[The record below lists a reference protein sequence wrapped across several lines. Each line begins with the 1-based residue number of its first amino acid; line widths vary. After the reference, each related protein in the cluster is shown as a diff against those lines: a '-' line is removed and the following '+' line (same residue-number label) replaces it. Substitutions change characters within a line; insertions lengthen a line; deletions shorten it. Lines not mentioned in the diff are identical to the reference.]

1 MTTRRLLL
9 LKKAI
14 AVFAAHCLLGSNIVL
29 SAGQIITDGRTQ
41 TTLAVQGNVTD
52 VTTATIRG
60 RNAYNSFH
68 KFDVYR
74 GNVVNLQVPTTAS
87 NLLNLVHDQAS
98 RIDGTLNAYKDGSIG
113 GNVYFANPHG
123 IVVGRDG
130 VVNVGSLHA
139 TTPTPGYM
147 RGFFDGQG
155 NPSSL
160 ATQQMLSGA
169 VPVNPDATIAI
180 EGRVNARGDVE
191 LRGGQVLVSG
201 QVGVEPPPIVGDQ
214 GFDALVNT
222 EGLESGVALVER
234 NGEILI
240 VGSGDVGV
248 SGELAA
254 DGSAGLDAGAV
265 VVRAGQDLQIEPGA
279 RLSASG
285 QGKDSDGGSVDLYAE
300 RDATFTAGASVA
312 AAGGNSGDGGS
323 IELSA
328 GRKVTLAGGD
338 FDVRAPR
345 GNAGAVLIDPLVIE
359 ATTGGTIVRGG
370 SVKFQ
375 ADDAITVKGEAILS
389 SRDVGDPSDDTDY
402 ETDSS
407 QDNSGDITLDAPSI
421 TLEPGS
427 KLLAHATDGF
437 EAGDILLKAEAVDH
451 HPDLSLQNLGL
462 IADATGKI
470 VVDGAILKG
479 ADITLE
485 VSADA
490 LYDWKSLVDVFPSGE
505 TREYLGK
512 AIDFLKLE
520 EKIAKK
526 LPINAGLA
534 IARGTA
540 ELSIKG
546 KSELDAS
553 GNLQLSAQSDA
564 TSSANRGASA
574 DALKKG
580 TFGLSLLYSETKAHA
595 TIDIESEATI
605 HANQLT
611 VDARNT
617 ADLDTKVFAFSK
629 GDAVEAALGW
639 AHSDIHSHAQI
650 ASGADID
657 VAGTVSVS
665 ALNNSSFNSS
675 ANATALDA
683 GKAGIAAMVVSV
695 HNTANAQVDADLA
708 GIERLVVQA
717 LDQSQKKT
725 VLANAQA
732 GSEDLGLIDEAKNY
746 ASEKVQDFVR
756 SLLGKVKKPD
766 ERSGAESKPK
776 LAGAFTYAKTQ
787 QTADASIGDG
797 AEIQVGG
804 PIVIDARVVDA
815 SAQLHA
821 KSEVASEA
829 KNPTAGDPTA
839 TKALSLAVTYAD
851 LIHDANAHL
860 GENAIVDAQNLAV
873 EASVG
878 MPWVDEWQKGE
889 GLPIVLD
896 KLKIALD
903 KGSDTLTGYS
913 NAASE
918 AEDLN
923 LAGAIN
929 LLDFTSDVRAYVG
942 KGAQITIRSDVS
954 AEWQQDLAVGDV
966 DDDQQLIWTNEEK
979 QWSADVAVLA
989 DNQVQ
994 GAFSAGNV
1002 GSSLFATGAGDE
1014 GKSLGASYNHVTYD
1028 ITTLAYL
1035 AEGSSLTST
1044 DEAFDLA
1051 VRATSSENLMSL
1063 APTAGKGGSYGLNG
1077 VFSLATIDNTTEAS
1091 IDDEAIVDTAGGRI
1105 EINAEDEVIS
1115 WSLAGAVNKSES
1127 AAVGVGIALA
1137 DVITDTRAFV
1147 GDNDVYYKTNENP
1160 SGSKLSINGS
1170 VTAGSLDITARTD
1183 GRIETIAVAGSY
1195 SSSSDPDRPTSR
1207 RRSNA
1212 VVEDT
1217 RTKWQKAKTW
1227 LKGKFSSGGSSTQT
1241 SPEYG
1246 YGVSGAIAWNEVALD
1261 TRAFAKD
1268 STLTLTNGDLLIS
1281 AINDTDI
1288 GAISGSAALVRANA
1302 KSVERSGG
1310 FAGALAVND
1319 LENETL
1325 AELLGTKVLDIA
1337 NAQLLALAGGEQ
1349 LAIAIGAA
1357 INNSAQQDKAASAA
1371 GSVSVSK
1378 TDNRVAVTADGSTLT
1393 GDGSADVEFIAYDRT
1408 RLGTGGGSLSVG
1420 GNKGFGAAITY
1431 SEIANTVE
1439 AVISATTISGFAN
1452 AVLHAWSNA
1461 RIAAG
1466 GAMGG
1471 FTNAEAE
1478 GTLGGAIVITE
1489 IDNTTKAVIDNGSDV
1504 ALDST
1509 LSVLARDTEPVA
1521 ELDDQIDSRDDGNPN
1536 SVSLDYDGE
1545 TFGEESDPGSSILS
1559 VAGVLQAGANNIGLS
1574 FAYSDIDNTF
1584 TAAIDDANVTVTA
1597 GDVEVRA
1604 VSTARIRSFAV
1615 GVGVAKD
1622 EFAGGGSVTL
1632 NEIDNTVTATVDQ
1645 AVVDSDGLTVSA
1657 GDASHIGS
1665 LAGQVTISTGSKAI
1679 GAAAA
1684 YNEIGN
1690 QVTASVDG
1698 IALDNQALTVVD
1710 ADNAATIRTLSAT
1723 AGGAEDFAF
1732 NGAWSNAAIDNTTE
1746 AALLDAE
1753 AANDGDLGDLEVTAT
1768 DASTIE
1774 SLSGGAA
1781 LATKGAGVGA
1791 ALATNRIDNTT
1802 KAHVSGTPPGR
1813 TLYLENLIVRADS
1826 TSDIETL
1833 GIGLGGGD
1841 KVGVGGSVVTNFVD
1855 NDVEAYIDDGAQV
1868 MADDNVGVLAQS
1880 DDRITMAAGSAGIG
1894 LESAGVGASVSV
1906 NKISGDTKAYIA
1918 GPDTAVTAKGLDA
1931 SNTLTI
1937 FPGELEEDVD
1947 LATSIDVDTYNS
1959 LALRDEMVTEEV
1971 TGLAVNAS
1979 ATQHVE
1985 NIDVN
1990 VTGSAKFAGGV
2001 TVNVNRIS
2009 GTTEAYIDSAA
2020 TDGGGDLN
2028 VIAANHAY
2036 GNGFVGNL
2044 AVSGVS
2050 SIGAATDIHSI
2061 DRTTS
2066 ARVTDG
2072 DIKNA
2077 GAVTVKALATQGVS
2091 SAAIGG
2097 AVGIGNWSFAG
2108 TGSVAKFGGTTEAY
2122 LDSTDVTAD
2131 SLTVVADSTN
2141 RMHLVGGAVSAA
2153 GGVGIGGTFTLG
2165 ISDTTTRAY
2174 VQGEAGTAAHLTLT
2188 GPLEINAKTDNEF
2201 TSYAV
2206 GGALAG
2212 GAGYAGAAAVNLV
2225 TNTTEAWLRDADVGS
2240 SGARVGAVTVRA
2252 ENRVDIE
2259 NSAGALGIGLSGL
2272 GLGAGANVSIL
2283 KSRVASEI
2291 DQSRVHSDGTVAVEA
2306 ENTSLL
2312 DSESRMAGVGGTA
2325 GIGGAAVIALVGD
2338 DLQDAAAD
2346 ELDSGGDGTL
2356 SQLQTSVDGE
2366 DLAAVDNDEALSADE
2381 RTDME
2386 ATGDHGVSDVA
2397 YGTDSQGYRYQ
2408 TTARITGTDT
2418 LIDAGADTDGRG
2430 ISISTIDTV
2439 QVDGLAIGV
2448 GASAGLG
2455 VGGGVAIVDLAGKSS
2470 AYVDEAALTTTGDV
2484 IIDAQ
2489 GVVQDTDVT
2498 TYAGGAGAVGL
2509 GAAYIDITST
2519 PQTTAYIGPQATI
2532 EAADHVQIGAT
2543 STSDVTA
2550 EGKGVVA
2557 GAVAVGVVIADV
2569 TDAGTTE
2576 AYVDAGARIGVG
2588 SVQVGSLDVTAR
2600 SDQTLAADTGAAAGG
2615 IVAGQGSVATVEATP
2630 TVRAFVG
2637 DGAQIRVDGAVAFT
2651 AEGELDVDST
2661 AKGITVAGAGAG
2673 VSQGTIDAD
2682 PTIETS
2688 IGAGAEIEADGDI
2701 LLTARRITTGLSSL
2715 ATASFGG
2722 LIGAAAS
2729 TATTLLS
2736 PTVGVAVGDG
2746 ASLISTAGRI
2756 GLLADADN
2764 LADAFADGWVG
2775 AVAAWGSNT
2784 ADARIEAAKTTAGI
2798 GKSVSLT
2805 ADSIQIE
2812 ALAVNDVFSDAVA
2825 GAGGVVVG
2833 ASADASTRIDSET
2846 RAFIA
2851 DNDAAGGSNLLTT
2864 GGDLR
2869 ILADELSI
2877 FNSQSDSTA
2886 GGVVGYS
2893 GADIDDDIDA
2903 LVVASIGQ
2911 HTDIDSG
2918 GDVTVLARN
2927 RTAKANVGRN
2937 ASAGAGGVL
2946 GLSAGDGGTV
2956 INNITKALIA
2966 GNSAGSDHTT
2976 HAGGSLAV
2984 SAESDVDSY
2993 SYGRLSAGGLIANA
3007 DIEMQSTANSTT
3019 LAAIGEY
3026 ASLEAGE
3033 DVDVRAHSDADVETK
3048 AHISTYGVSASG
3060 AAKAKTWIDN
3070 TNETLVAANAD
3081 LYAGRDIHVTAGAG
3095 LDGLRNDLR
3104 GKAEGRSWA
3113 KGLFPS
3119 GSVTGWSTI
3128 DNVNRVNLAAGSDL
3142 QAGQDV
3148 KLGSYAGSVST
3159 DGYAKAKKT
3168 SYALFGI
3175 PINLYSN
3182 GSRKS
3187 IHNATTTVTVD
3198 GEVQSGINHH
3208 RWLDIAFDPDAPRK
3222 LGDISGNIGFDIAE
3236 VDLRAELDA
3245 EIDALD
3251 EQIDNETTDFKVA
3264 LENKRD
3270 RLLEKRYALP
3280 DPASID
3286 RITLQDAIAEG
3297 GSVHIDGQLSGSG
3310 ALRTPG
3316 NDLRIEI
3323 INDSP
3328 AHLVTNHLEIPLS
3341 SQGQITLNGR
3351 RITSHPGMTVEY
3363 GPSALPK
3370 IFIASYYA
3378 HEVDDPPKDIATE
3391 IRLNGS
3397 QGEGGD
3403 IINLAGSVVVE
3414 NQFGDVTSTAKI
3426 IADTVD
3432 IAVGGDF
3439 VQEYTPGVTNSE
3451 NVIAGNNISISA
3463 EVLNINGTLQSGIP
3477 YRTVVIDPFTEADIE
3492 ARGGEQVIRPDA
3504 KCGGIDCNIR
3514 VVWDEEK
3521 QLIKVDP
3528 VRFGGGYIEL
3538 FGEIASTGG
3547 GELKLFDGYG
3557 EVNVINNTDHDIVL
3571 RSMNIGEP
3579 VVGLARI
3586 FDTGKVHN
3594 GAMVRTDIT
3603 ADGIERYY
3611 RSEDNGRSVW
3621 NLFESTPRDNR
3632 ETPYSYAP
3640 REGLR
3645 YLEDRGITFTNKP
3658 VTETSTHWWT
3668 SYGYTNEAAL
3678 KPIWPPFIQLTLKDL
3693 TSSYLRNQAPADH
3706 PIPVTFLGRTDKG
3719 VITVVNNGRSNTLM
3733 NGALRNPSGPVTLT
3747 NDQGDIQA
3755 LHDSAL
3761 IAARDIHLG
3770 APSGGIGSLEQA
3782 VNIDLGAGHVT
3793 AAALAS
3799 IHLHERDGDLRIGS
3813 VASGEDVF
3821 LSADGSIIQIN
3832 PQINPGLPAVIGRD
3846 IALTAINGGIGL
3858 DADALTIDSNGVLS
3872 AAALGSVY
3880 ITEQSGD
3887 LRVNKVVSE
3896 TGNVVLVAPGA
3907 IEDYNFFESVDQD
3920 VKERLINI
3928 WEEMELQNAGKVDDA
3943 IALYKAQKKA
3953 EYHEQHRLDDGG
3965 TVGYTGDDTFDSSY
3979 DPNYEYQLTADEQ
3992 QQYNDAV
3999 WTDEELLITKNVL
4012 TVPQSAND
4020 GTLRV
4025 KTEVLIEDPNIEAAG
4040 NVVLRAGGGIGEHLG
4055 DIVITQDRI
4064 DAGDVTQDEKLAI
4077 IAAERDDL
4085 AYETDDRQLR
4095 VSKKRDFDI
4104 AAGGSIDLQARDFVF
4119 LGSET
4124 DINIARA
4131 DSQTSNI
4138 RLKVSG
4144 NITNANDRL
4153 DVANL
4158 LADDLI
4164 IEAAA
4169 TTVSGVDQGGN
4180 IGTRPAGRR
4189 RPVPRRDPD
4198 TARRRCDLPDRT
4210 RRRHDDRPVAL
4221 GWAGDPD
4228 RRQRQLHSRV
4238 AVQSG
4243 RRTDHRCDGRQPADR
4258 RAV

>member
-1 MTTRRLLL
+1 M
-9 LKKAI
+9 
-14 AVFAAHCLLGSNIVL
+14 
-29 SAGQIITDGRTQ
+29 
-41 TTLAVQGNVTD
+41 
-52 VTTATIRG
+52 
-60 RNAYNSFH
+60 
-68 KFDVYR
+68 
-74 GNVVNLQVPTTAS
+74 
-87 NLLNLVHDQAS
+87 
-98 RIDGTLNAYKDGSIG
+98 
-113 GNVYFANPHG
+113 
-123 IVVGRDG
+123 
-130 VVNVGSLHA
+130 
-139 TTPTPGYM
+139 
-147 RGFFDGQG
+147 
-155 NPSSL
+155 
-160 ATQQMLSGA
+160 
-169 VPVNPDATIAI
+169 
-180 EGRVNARGDVE
+180 
-191 LRGGQVLVSG
+191 
-201 QVGVEPPPIVGDQ
+201 
-214 GFDALVNT
+214 
-222 EGLESGVALVER
+222 
-234 NGEILI
+234 
-240 VGSGDVGV
+240 
-248 SGELAA
+248 
-254 DGSAGLDAGAV
+254 
-265 VVRAGQDLQIEPGA
+265 
-279 RLSASG
+279 
-285 QGKDSDGGSVDLYAE
+285 
-300 RDATFTAGASVA
+300 
-312 AAGGNSGDGGS
+312 
-323 IELSA
+323 
-328 GRKVTLAGGD
+328 
-338 FDVRAPR
+338 
-345 GNAGAVLIDPLVIE
+345 
-359 ATTGGTIVRGG
+359 
-370 SVKFQ
+370 
-375 ADDAITVKGEAILS
+375 
-389 SRDVGDPSDDTDY
+389 
-402 ETDSS
+402 
-407 QDNSGDITLDAPSI
+407 
-421 TLEPGS
+421 
-427 KLLAHATDGF
+427 
-437 EAGDILLKAEAVDH
+437 
-451 HPDLSLQNLGL
+451 
-462 IADATGKI
+462 
-470 VVDGAILKG
+470 
-479 ADITLE
+479 
-485 VSADA
+485 
-490 LYDWKSLVDVFPSGE
+490 
-505 TREYLGK
+505 
-512 AIDFLKLE
+512 
-520 EKIAKK
+520 
-526 LPINAGLA
+526 
-534 IARGTA
+534 
-540 ELSIKG
+540 
-546 KSELDAS
+546 
-553 GNLQLSAQSDA
+553 
-564 TSSANRGASA
+564 
-574 DALKKG
+574 
-580 TFGLSLLYSETKAHA
+580 
-595 TIDIESEATI
+595 
-605 HANQLT
+605 
-611 VDARNT
+611 
-617 ADLDTKVFAFSK
+617 
-629 GDAVEAALGW
+629 
-639 AHSDIHSHAQI
+639 
-650 ASGADID
+650 
-657 VAGTVSVS
+657 
-665 ALNNSSFNSS
+665 
-675 ANATALDA
+675 
-683 GKAGIAAMVVSV
+683 
-695 HNTANAQVDADLA
+695 
-708 GIERLVVQA
+708 
-717 LDQSQKKT
+717 
-725 VLANAQA
+725 
-732 GSEDLGLIDEAKNY
+732 
-746 ASEKVQDFVR
+746 
-756 SLLGKVKKPD
+756 
-766 ERSGAESKPK
+766 
-776 LAGAFTYAKTQ
+776 
-787 QTADASIGDG
+787 
-797 AEIQVGG
+797 
-804 PIVIDARVVDA
+804 
-815 SAQLHA
+815 
-821 KSEVASEA
+821 
-829 KNPTAGDPTA
+829 
-839 TKALSLAVTYAD
+839 
-851 LIHDANAHL
+851 
-860 GENAIVDAQNLAV
+860 
-873 EASVG
+873 
-878 MPWVDEWQKGE
+878 
-889 GLPIVLD
+889 
-896 KLKIALD
+896 
-903 KGSDTLTGYS
+903 TGYS

-942 KGAQITIRSDVS
+942 KEARITIRSDGS

-966 DDDQQLIWTNEEK
+966 DDDQELIWTNEEK

-1014 GKSLGASYNHVTYD
+1014 GKSLGASYSHVTYD
-1028 ITTLAYL
+1028 NTTLAYL
-1035 AEGSSLTST
+1035 AEGATVESDRSNP
-1044 DEAFDLA
+1044 FNLA
-1051 VRATSSENLMSL
+1051 IRATSSENLMSL

-1091 IDDEAIVDTAGGRI
+1091 IDDEATVDTGHGRI

-1137 DVITDTRAFV
+1137 DVITDTQAFV
-1147 GDNDVYYKTNENP
+1147 GDNDA
-1160 SGSKLSINGS
+1160 SSDDGSTLALTKGS

-1207 RRSNA
+1207 PRSNA

-1227 LKGKFSSGGSSTQT
+1227 LKGKFSSGSSSTQT
-1241 SPEYG
+1241 EPEYG
-1246 YGVSGAIAWNEVALD
+1246 YGVSGAVAWNEVALD

-1268 STLTLTNGDLLIS
+1268 SQLTLTNGDLLIS

-1288 GAISGSAALVRANA
+1288 GAIGGSAALVRANA

-1325 AELLGTKVLDIA
+1325 AELLETDVGGVAD
-1337 NAQLLALAGGEQ
+1337 AQLLALAGGEQ

-1357 INNSAQQDKAASAA
+1357 INNSAEQDKATSAA

-1378 TDNRVAVTADGSTLT
+1378 TDNRVAVTVDGSTLT
-1393 GDGSADVEFIAYDRT
+1393 GYDSGDLELIAYDRT

-1439 AVISATTISGFAN
+1439 AVVSATSVTGFAN

-1521 ELDDQIDSRDDGNPN
+1521 DLDDRIDSHDDGAPN

-1545 TFGEESDPGSSILS
+1545 TFGEDTDPGSSILS

-1574 FAYSDIDNTF
+1574 FAYSDIDNAF
-1584 TAAIDDANVTVTA
+1584 TASIDEANVEVA
-1597 GDVEVRA
+1597 DGDVNVGA
-1604 VSTARIRSFAV
+1604 VSTARIKSFAV

-1645 AVVDSDGLTVSA
+1645 AVVDSDGLTVGA
-1657 GDASHIGS
+1657 EDASHIGS

-1690 QVTASVDG
+1690 HVTASVDG
-1698 IALDNQALTVVD
+1698 VALGDQAFTLVD

-1753 AANDGDLGDLEVTAT
+1753 AVEAANDADLGDVEVTAT

-1781 LATKGAGVGA
+1781 LATGGTGVGA

-1802 KAHVSGTPPGR
+1802 KAHVSGTTSTG
-1813 TLYLENLIVRADS
+1813 LNVQNLLVQADS

-1937 FPGELEEDVD
+1937 FPGELDEDVD
-1947 LATSIDVDTYNS
+1947 LATSVDVDTYNS
-1959 LALRDEMVTEEV
+1959 LALRDEMLTEEV

-2009 GTTEAYIDSAA
+2009 GTTEAYIDNAA
-2020 TDGGGDLN
+2020 TDGGGDVN

-2061 DRTTS
+2061 DRTTR
-2066 ARVTDG
+2066 AHVTDS
-2072 DIKNA
+2072 DIEGV

-2131 SLTVVADSTN
+2131 SLAVVADSTN

-2174 VQGEAGTAAHLTLT
+2174 VQGEAGTPAQLALT
-2188 GPLEINAKTDNEF
+2188 GPLEINANTDNEF

-2225 TNTTEAWLRDADVGS
+2225 TNTTEAWLRDTDVGS
-2240 SGARVGAVTVRA
+2240 AGGVTVRA

-2272 GLGAGANVSIL
+2272 GVGAGANVSIL
-2283 KSRVASEI
+2283 KGRVASEI
-2291 DQSRVHSDGTVAVEA
+2291 DQSRVYSHGTVAVEA

-2325 GIGGAAVIALVGD
+2325 GIGAAAVVALVGD
-2338 DLQDAAAD
+2338 DLKDAAAD

-2356 SQLQTSVDGE
+2356 SQLQTSIDGE
-2366 DLAAVDNDEALSADE
+2366 NLAAVDNDEALSADE
-2381 RTDME
+2381 RSDME
-2386 ATGDHGVSDVA
+2386 ATGDHEVSDVA

-2418 LIDAGADTDGRG
+2418 VIDADVDGKG
-2430 ISISTIDTV
+2430 IAISTVDTV
-2439 QVDGLAIGV
+2439 QVDGLAMGV

-2455 VGGGVAIVDLAGKSS
+2455 VGGGVGIVDLAGKSS
-2470 AYVDEAALTTTGDV
+2470 AYVDEATLTTTGDV

-2519 PQTTAYIGPQATI
+2519 PQTAAYVGPQAKI
-2532 EAADHVQIGAT
+2532 EAAEHVQIGAT

-2569 TDAGTTE
+2569 TDAGTTQ
-2576 AYVDAGARIGVG
+2576 AFIDGGALVG
-2588 SVQVGSLDVTAR
+2588 DGSDRVRSLDVTAR
-2600 SDQTLAADTGAAAGG
+2600 SFQTLAADTGAAAGG

-2637 DGAQIRVDGAVAFT
+2637 DGAQIRVGDRVDFNAV
-2651 AEGELDVDST
+2651 GELDVDST

-2673 VSQGTIDAD
+2673 VSLGTVDAD
-2682 PTIETS
+2682 PTIETA
-2688 IGAGAEIEADGDI
+2688 IGADAVIEAGGDI
-2701 LLTARRITTGLSSL
+2701 LLTARQITTGLSSL

-2746 ASLISTAGRI
+2746 ASLISRAGRI

-2764 LADAFADGWVG
+2764 LADAFANGLVAG
-2775 AVAAWGSNT
+2775 VAAWGSNT
-2784 ADARIEAAKTTAGI
+2784 AEARIEEAKTTAGV

-2812 ALAVNDVFSDAVA
+2812 ALAVNDVFADAVA

-2833 ASADASTRIDSET
+2833 ASADASTRSDSET

-2851 DNDAAGGSNLLTT
+2851 DNDATGGSNLLTT
-2864 GGDLR
+2864 GGNLR

-2893 GADIDDDIDA
+2893 GAEIDDDIDA
-2903 LVVASIGQ
+2903 LVVASIGRNV
-2911 HTDIDSG
+2911 DIDSG
-2918 GDVTVLARN
+2918 GNVAVLARN
-2927 RTAKANVGRN
+2927 HTDKAELTENSGRN

-2956 INNITKALIA
+2956 VDNTTEAIIA
-2966 GNSAGSDHTT
+2966 GNSVGSNLAI
-2976 HAGGSLAV
+2976 HAAGSLAV

-3007 DIEMQSTANSTT
+3007 DIEMQSTATSTT
-3019 LAAIGEY
+3019 LASVGEY
-3026 ASLEAGE
+3026 ASLEAG
-3033 DVDVRAHSDADVETK
+3033 DDIDVRARSNANVETK
-3048 AHISTYGVSASG
+3048 AHTSTYGVSASG
-3060 AAKAKTWIDN
+3060 AARAKTWIDN
-3070 TNETLVAANAD
+3070 GNDAVVAANAN

-3148 KLGSYAGSVST
+3148 NLGSYAGSVST

-3236 VDLRAELDA
+3236 VDLRADLDA
-3245 EIDALD
+3245 EIADLD
-3251 EQIDNETTDFKVA
+3251 NQIAENNQNGASTLNVA
-3264 LENKRD
+3264 LENKQARLEAKRD
-3270 RLLEKRYALP
+3270 ALP
-3280 DPASID
+3280 YPAIID
-3286 RITLQDAIAEG
+3286 RITLEDAAAQG
-3297 GSVHIDGQLSGSG
+3297 GSVHVDGELSGSG

-3351 RITSHPGMTVEY
+3351 RITNHPGMMIEY
-3363 GPSALPK
+3363 GPSALPE
-3370 IFIASYYA
+3370 IFIAGYYN
-3378 HEVDDPPKDIATE
+3378 HEVDDP
-3391 IRLNGS
+3391 
-3397 QGEGGD
+3397 
-3403 IINLAGSVVVE
+3403 
-3414 NQFGDVTSTAKI
+3414 
-3426 IADTVD
+3426 
-3432 IAVGGDF
+3432 
-3439 VQEYTPGVTNSE
+3439 
-3451 NVIAGNNISISA
+3451 
-3463 EVLNINGTLQSGIP
+3463 
-3477 YRTVVIDPFTEADIE
+3477 
-3492 ARGGEQVIRPDA
+3492 
-3504 KCGGIDCNIR
+3504 
-3514 VVWDEEK
+3514 
-3521 QLIKVDP
+3521 
-3528 VRFGGGYIEL
+3528 
-3538 FGEIASTGG
+3538 
-3547 GELKLFDGYG
+3547 
-3557 EVNVINNTDHDIVL
+3557 
-3571 RSMNIGEP
+3571 
-3579 VVGLARI
+3579 
-3586 FDTGKVHN
+3586 
-3594 GAMVRTDIT
+3594 
-3603 ADGIERYY
+3603 ERY
-3611 RSEDNGRSVW
+3611 R
-3621 NLFESTPRDNR
+3621 
-3632 ETPYSYAP
+3632 
-3640 REGLR
+3640 
-3645 YLEDRGITFTNKP
+3645 
-3658 VTETSTHWWT
+3658 
-3668 SYGYTNEAAL
+3668 
-3678 KPIWPPFIQLTLKDL
+3678 
-3693 TSSYLRNQAPADH
+3693 
-3706 PIPVTFLGRTDKG
+3706 
-3719 VITVVNNGRSNTLM
+3719 
-3733 NGALRNPSGPVTLT
+3733 
-3747 NDQGDIQA
+3747 
-3755 LHDSAL
+3755 
-3761 IAARDIHLG
+3761 
-3770 APSGGIGSLEQA
+3770 
-3782 VNIDLGAGHVT
+3782 
-3793 AAALAS
+3793 
-3799 IHLHERDGDLRIGS
+3799 
-3813 VASGEDVF
+3813 
-3821 LSADGSIIQIN
+3821 
-3832 PQINPGLPAVIGRD
+3832 
-3846 IALTAINGGIGL
+3846 
-3858 DADALTIDSNGVLS
+3858 
-3872 AAALGSVY
+3872 
-3880 ITEQSGD
+3880 
-3887 LRVNKVVSE
+3887 
-3896 TGNVVLVAPGA
+3896 
-3907 IEDYNFFESVDQD
+3907 
-3920 VKERLINI
+3920 
-3928 WEEMELQNAGKVDDA
+3928 
-3943 IALYKAQKKA
+3943 
-3953 EYHEQHRLDDGG
+3953 HR
-3965 TVGYTGDDTFDSSY
+3965 
-3979 DPNYEYQLTADEQ
+3979 
-3992 QQYNDAV
+3992 
-3999 WTDEELLITKNVL
+3999 
-4012 TVPQSAND
+4012 
-4020 GTLRV
+4020 
-4025 KTEVLIEDPNIEAAG
+4025 
-4040 NVVLRAGGGIGEHLG
+4040 
-4055 DIVITQDRI
+4055 
-4064 DAGDVTQDEKLAI
+4064 
-4077 IAAERDDL
+4077 
-4085 AYETDDRQLR
+4085 
-4095 VSKKRDFDI
+4095 
-4104 AAGGSIDLQARDFVF
+4104 
-4119 LGSET
+4119 
-4124 DINIARA
+4124 
-4131 DSQTSNI
+4131 
-4138 RLKVSG
+4138 
-4144 NITNANDRL
+4144 
-4153 DVANL
+4153 
-4158 LADDLI
+4158 
-4164 IEAAA
+4164 
-4169 TTVSGVDQGGN
+4169 
-4180 IGTRPAGRR
+4180 
-4189 RPVPRRDPD
+4189 
-4198 TARRRCDLPDRT
+4198 DLPE
-4210 RRRHDDRPVAL
+4210 
-4221 GWAGDPD
+4221 
-4228 RRQRQLHSRV
+4228 
-4238 AVQSG
+4238 
-4243 RRTDHRCDGRQPADR
+4243 RQPG
-4258 RAV
+4258 